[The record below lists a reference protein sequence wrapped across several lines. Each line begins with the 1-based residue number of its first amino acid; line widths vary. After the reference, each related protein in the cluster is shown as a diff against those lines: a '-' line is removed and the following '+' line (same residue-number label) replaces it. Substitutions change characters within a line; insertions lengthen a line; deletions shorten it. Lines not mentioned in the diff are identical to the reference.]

1 MSQAAVAMSRSEAT
15 EARILDAAAEQF
27 AKRGL
32 TGTRVREI
40 ALAASVSPATLY
52 IYFPSKT
59 ALYQAVLDRGLQ
71 PVAGVLDAIDRDR
84 PNADLAGLIEDLL
97 RHLAAHPSLSRLI
110 YVEAISEGPFLAHL
124 ARTWIGPLLE
134 RMTEMVR
141 NGPAADEW
149 PDEELP
155 LLTASILQ
163 VVFGPFA
170 LAALLHET
178 SGTDPLAP
186 EALRRQ
192 TRFLLGYFEHLFPQ
206 PNPGSAGARPT
217 GG

>member
-1 MSQAAVAMSRSEAT
+1 MSQVAVAMSRSEAT
-15 EARILDAAAEQF
+15 GARILDAAEEQF

-40 ALAASVSPATLY
+40 ALAAGVSPATLY

-71 PVAGVLDAIDRDR
+71 PVADVLDAIDRDS
-84 PNADLAGLIEDLL
+84 PNTDLARLIEDLL

-134 RMTEMVR
+134 RMTELVR
-141 NGPAADEW
+141 RGDASGW
-149 PDEELP
+149 PEEQLP

-170 LAALLHET
+170 LSALLHET

-186 EALRRQ
+186 DALQRQ
-192 TRFLLGYFEHLFPQ
+192 TRFLLDYFERLFPQ
-206 PNPGSAGARPT
+206 PNPGPA
-217 GG
+217 

>member
-15 EARILDAAAEQF
+15 EARILDAAEEQF

-40 ALAASVSPATLY
+40 ALAAGVSPATLY

-84 PNADLAGLIEDLL
+84 HGADLARLIEDLL
-97 RHLAAHPSLSRLI
+97 HHLAAHPSLSRLI

-134 RMTEMVR
+134 RMTELVR
-141 NGPAADEW
+141 SGPGATEW
-149 PDEELP
+149 SEEQLP

-170 LAALLHET
+170 LSALLHET
-178 SGTDPLAP
+178 SGTDPLTQG
-186 EALRRQ
+186 ALQRQ
-192 TRFLLGYFEHLFPQ
+192 TRFLLDYFEHLFPQ
-206 PNPGSAGARPT
+206 PNPGTPRAHPT

>member
-1 MSQAAVAMSRSEAT
+1 MAQAAVATSRSEAT
-15 EARILDAAAEQF
+15 EARILDAAEEQF
-27 AKRGL
+27 AKSGL
-32 TGTRVREI
+32 RGTRVREI
-40 ALAASVSPATLY
+40 ALAAGVSPATLY

-84 PNADLAGLIEDLL
+84 PDADLGELIEGLL
-97 RHLAAHPSLSRLI
+97 RHLAAHPSVSRLI
-110 YVEAISEGPFLAHL
+110 YVEALSEGPFLAHL
-124 ARTWIGPLLE
+124 ATTWIGPLLE
-134 RMTEMVR
+134 RMNEMVQS
-141 NGPAADEW
+141 GPGADEW

-163 VVFGPFA
+163 VVFGHFA
-170 LAALLHET
+170 LAPLMRET
-178 SGTDPLAP
+178 NGADPLSP

-192 TRFLLGYFEHLFPQ
+192 TRFLLDYFEHLFPRH
-206 PNPGSAGARPT
+206 PAHPT